1 MVVCEHVAVL
11 RDEEAA
17 AAARL
22 RARLTE
28 VVGVGHFGR
37 DGDDLLACQII
48 DRRGGARVG
57 ADRLRYECA
66 ARSGGGASRAL
77 AGAVDEPRD
86 CAAAEPA
93 QQCAYE
99 AQARDARDEP
109 FLLGRARGPG
119 LAGAALAFGLFR
131 PCVGV
136 RRVVARRGIGRVV
149 AGLEIRVFIAALG
162 LWADDVVGHVVAAVH
177 RRAAVCAEAGARL
190 EHRTALRAGVR
201 LRGGFLRRLR
211 GGFLRRLRGGF
222 LWRLRGGFLRRL
234 RGGFLRCLHGVLVRC
249 LGCTRCCGDA
259 FRLFV
264 FRDIGSVVHVVCLPA
279 VLFLKCLYRSR
290 YL

>member
-11 RDEEAA
+11 CDEKAA

-22 RARLTE
+22 RARLAE

-37 DGDDLLACQII
+37 DGDDLLACLTV
-48 DRRGGARVG
+48 DGRGGAWVG
-57 ADRLRYECA
+57 ANRLCHECA

-93 QQCAYE
+93 QQCTHE

-109 FLLGRARGPG
+109 FLLGRVRGFRF
-119 LAGAALAFGLFR
+119 AGAALAFGLFR

-149 AGLEIRVFIAALG
+149 AGLEVRVFIAALG

-177 RRAAVCAEAGARL
+177 RRAAVGAEACARL

-211 GGFLRRLRGGF
+211 GGFLR
-222 LWRLRGGFLRRL
+222 RLRGGFLRRL

-279 VLFLKCLYRSR
+279 VLFFEVSIS
-290 YL
+290 

>member
-1 MVVCEHVAVL
+1 MRGGDDVVVCEHVAVL

-22 RARLTE
+22 RARLAK

-37 DGDDLLACQII
+37 DGDDLLACLTV
-48 DRRGGARVG
+48 DGRGGAGVG
-57 ADRLRYECA
+57 FDRLRHECT
-66 ARSGGGASRAL
+66 ARTGGGASRAL
-77 AGAVDEPRD
+77 AGAVDEPCD
-86 CAAAEPA
+86 CAAAEA
-93 QQCAYE
+93 AEQRTHE

-119 LAGAALAFGLFR
+119 PAGAALAFGLFC

-162 LWADDVVGHVVAAVH
+162 LWADDVVGHVVAVVH
-177 RRAAVCAEAGARL
+177 RRAAVCAEACARL
-190 EHRTALRAGVR
+190 ERRTALRAGACRGGVVVRGRLCLRGCVRVR
-201 LRGGFLRRLR
+201 L
-211 GGFLRRLRGGF
+211 
-222 LWRLRGGFLRRL
+222 
-234 RGGFLRCLHGVLVRC
+234 
-249 LGCTRCCGDA
+249 LGCVRCCGVL
-259 FRLFV
+259 FRLFA
-264 FRDIGSVVHVVCLPA
+264 FGEIGSVVHVVCLPA

>member
-1 MVVCEHVAVL
+1 MRGGDDVVVCEHIAVI
-11 RDEEAA
+11 RDEKAA

-22 RARLTE
+22 GAGLAE
-28 VVGVGHFGR
+28 VVGVGHFRR

-48 DRRGGARVG
+48 DRRGGAGVG
-57 ADRLRYECA
+57 FDRLRHERA
-66 ARSGGGASRAL
+66 AGVGGGAAAGP

-93 QQCAYE
+93 EQCAYE

-119 LAGAALAFGLFR
+119 PAGAALAFGLFR

-136 RRVVARRGIGRVV
+136 RRVVARRSVGRVV
-149 AGLEIRVFIAALG
+149 TGLEVRVGIAALG
-162 LWADDVVGHVVAAVH
+162 LGADDVVGHVIAVVD
-177 RRAAVCAEAGARL
+177 RRAAVGAEACARL
-190 EHRTALRAGVR
+190 ERRTALRAGARRGGVVVR
-201 LRGGFLRRLR
+201 GRLCLRGCVRV
-211 GGFLRRLRGGF
+211 
-222 LWRLRGGFLRRL
+222 
-234 RGGFLRCLHGVLVRC
+234 CL
-249 LGCTRCCGDA
+249 LGCVRCCGVM
-259 FRLFV
+259 FRLFA
-264 FRDIGSVVHVVCLPA
+264 FGEIGSVVHVVCLPA

>member
-37 DGDDLLACQII
+37 DGDDLLACLTV
-48 DRRGGARVG
+48 DGRGGARVG
-57 ADRLRYECA
+57 ADRLRHECA
-66 ARSGGGASRAL
+66 ARSGGGASCAL
-77 AGAVDEPRD
+77 AGAVDEPCD

-93 QQCAYE
+93 QQCTHE

-109 FLLGRARGPG
+109 FLLGRVRGFRF
-119 LAGAALAFGLFR
+119 AGAMLAFGLFG

-149 AGLEIRVFIAALG
+149 AGLEICVFIAALG

-190 EHRTALRAGVR
+190 EHRTALRAGARRGGVVVR
-201 LRGGFLRRLR
+201 GRLCLRGCVCV
-211 GGFLRRLRGGF
+211 
-222 LWRLRGGFLRRL
+222 
-234 RGGFLRCLHGVLVRC
+234 CL
-249 LGCTRCCGDA
+249 LGCVRCCGVL
-259 FRLFV
+259 FRLFA
-264 FRDIGSVVHVVCLPA
+264 FGEIGSVVHVICLPA
-279 VLFLKCLYRSR
+279 DWFFEVSIS
-290 YL
+290 

>member
-11 RDEEAA
+11 CDEKAA

-28 VVGVGHFGR
+28 VIGVGHFGR

-48 DRRGGARVG
+48 DRRGGAGVG
-57 ADRLRYECA
+57 FDRLRHERA
-66 ARSGGGASRAL
+66 VGTGGGASRAL
-77 AGAVDEPRD
+77 AGAVDESRD

-93 QQCAYE
+93 QQRTHE
-99 AQARDARDEP
+99 AQARDARDET
-109 FLLGRARGPG
+109 LLFGRARGPG
-119 LAGAALAFGLFR
+119 PAGAVLAFGLFR

-136 RRVVARRGIGRVV
+136 RRVVARRGVGRVA
-149 AGLEIRVFIAALG
+149 AGLEVRVGIAALG
-162 LWADDVVGHVVAAVH
+162 LGADDVVGHVVAVVH
-177 RRAAVCAEAGARL
+177 RRATVCAEACARL
-190 EHRTALRAGVR
+190 ERRTALRAGARRSGVVVCGRLCLRGCVRVR
-201 LRGGFLRRLR
+201 L
-211 GGFLRRLRGGF
+211 
-222 LWRLRGGFLRRL
+222 
-234 RGGFLRCLHGVLVRC
+234 

>member
-11 RDEEAA
+11 CDEKAA

-22 RARLTE
+22 RARLAE

-37 DGDDLLACQII
+37 DGDDLLACLTV
-48 DRRGGARVG
+48 DGRGGGWVG
-57 ADRLRYECA
+57 ADRLRHECA
-66 ARSGGGASRAL
+66 ARTGGGASRAL

-93 QQCAYE
+93 QQCTHE

-109 FLLGRARGPG
+109 FLLGRVRGFRF
-119 LAGAALAFGLFR
+119 AGAMLAFGLFG

-136 RRVVARRGIGRVV
+136 RRVVARRGVGRVV
-149 AGLEIRVFIAALG
+149 AGLEVRVFIAALG

-177 RRAAVCAEAGARL
+177 RRAAICAEAGARL
-190 EHRTALRAGVR
+190 EHRTALRAGARRGGVVCGCLC
-201 LRGGFLRRLR
+201 LRGCVRV
-211 GGFLRRLRGGF
+211 
-222 LWRLRGGFLRRL
+222 
-234 RGGFLRCLHGVLVRC
+234 CL